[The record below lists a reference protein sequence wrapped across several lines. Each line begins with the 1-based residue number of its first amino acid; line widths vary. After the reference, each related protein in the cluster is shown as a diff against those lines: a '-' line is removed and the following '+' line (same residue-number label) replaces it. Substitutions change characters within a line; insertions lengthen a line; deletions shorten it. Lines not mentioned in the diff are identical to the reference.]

1 MRILVI
7 GGSGTIG
14 HAVVNE
20 LSQRHEVVIAG
31 RTHGEFKVD
40 IHDYHS
46 IDAMY
51 KQAGKLDAVISTTG
65 NVHFGL
71 LTDMTEKEY
80 AVGLQSKLMGQVN
93 LVLLGLKYVNDNAS
107 FTLTSGILNRDPILY
122 GSSAAMVNGA
132 LDGFVKGAALE
143 MPRNIRINVVSPTV
157 LTESMDQYGAYFRGF
172 NPVQASKVAL
182 AYSKSVEGR
191 QTGQVYNVE

>member
-1 MRILVI
+1 
-7 GGSGTIG
+7 
-14 HAVVNE
+14 
-20 LSQRHEVVIAG
+20 
-31 RTHGEFKVD
+31 
-40 IHDYHS
+40 
-46 IDAMY
+46 
-51 KQAGKLDAVISTTG
+51 
-65 NVHFGL
+65 
-71 LTDMTEKEY
+71 MTEKEY

-93 LVLLGLKYVNDNAS
+93 LVLLGLKYVNDNSS

>member
-14 HAVVNE
+14 HAVVTE
-20 LSQRHEVVIAG
+20 LSQRHEVVTAG
-31 RTHGEFKVD
+31 RTHGDFKVD
-40 IHDYHS
+40 IMDNQS
-46 IDAMY
+46 IDTMY

-71 LTDMTEKEY
+71 LSEMTEKEY
-80 AVGLQSKLMGQVN
+80 SVGLKSKLMGQVN
-93 LVLLGLKYVNDNAS
+93 LVLLGLKYINDHAS

-122 GSSAAMVNGA
+122 GSSAAMINGA
-132 LDGFVKGAALE
+132 LDGFVKSAALE
-143 MPRNIRINVVSPTV
+143 MPRNIRINIVSPTI
-157 LTESMDQYGAYFRGF
+157 LAESMDQYADYFRGF

-182 AYSKSVEGR
+182 AYSKSVEGK